1 VKWSCRAAAARHASV
16 MTAAMATGRPQRNV
30 YDPRV
35 RQLIRATGNPDLFPE
50 LDVPR
55 STAAG
60 WLRGEFKTALG
71 IDLVSKAEA
80 ELHAENAKLKRR
92 VLVLATVMR
101 LLLVLVRVLG
111 CRLTGDRLPEG
122 TAKAKVLAAI
132 GAAKEALPLKSVL
145 RILGLSASRYHAWR
159 RLETACQLCDRP
171 NCPKT
176 HPGQLTAQ
184 ETGTIKETVTS
195 TDYRHMATSTLAVY
209 AQRVGKVFASAS
221 TWATGLRR

>member
-1 VKWSCRAAAARHASV
+1 MGDPVKWSGRVAAARYASV

-35 RQLIRATGNPDLFPE
+35 RELIRATGNPDLFPE

-92 VLVLATVMR
+92 VLVLATVMG
-101 LLLVLVRVLG
+101 LG
-111 CRLTGDRLPEG
+111 AWLD
-122 TAKAKVLAAI
+122 
-132 GAAKEALPLKSVL
+132 EASQA
-145 RILGLSASRYHAWR
+145 RSAPFRFS
-159 RLETACQLCDRP
+159 
-171 NCPKT
+171 
-176 HPGQLTAQ
+176 
-184 ETGTIKETVTS
+184 
-195 TDYRHMATSTLAVY
+195 
-209 AQRVGKVFASAS
+209 
-221 TWATGLRR
+221 